1 MPKIIPDVEK
11 KLLAAARKILS
22 RDGFDNLSM
31 KEIAKESKMSVGT
44 IYNYFPE
51 KSSILVKIVA
61 EDWADLVERTNAYNS
76 TVTNI
81 RDGLKKIYDE
91 CIGFSIG
98 HIGVFSHFAVENN
111 DAYRASYRAF
121 IEGTAGLIE
130 FLCEHFGLH
139 HTHEECMIATSIF
152 SFAIHYPE
160 TQFEPL
166 ANAIEKLL

>member
-1 MPKIIPDVEK
+1 MDSSEHEIRQ
-11 KLLAAARKILS
+11 LAAR
-22 RDGFDNLSM
+22 M
-31 KEIAKESKMSVGT
+31 
-44 IYNYFPE
+44 
-51 KSSILVKIVA
+51 
-61 EDWADLVERTNAYNS
+61 
-76 TVTNI
+76 I
-81 RDGLKKIYDE
+81 RNDTDFFE

-139 HTHEECMIATSIF
+139 HTREECMIATSIF

-166 ANAIEKLL
+166 ADAIEKLL